1 MISQDVR
8 RERRTMAY
16 TAAAMYGA
24 AAIDGAI
31 EGYLPGDPPS
41 AMLPVYVVVGI
52 FVTLVVA
59 GPRLPRRVLALLGP
73 LGVALTAYALGT
85 TPHPADAAVLYAL
98 PVLWTTLFFGR
109 RGAIAIV
116 ACVAV
121 AHALALMA
129 LPDGIAYPGR
139 WVDVMVSAISI
150 AIVVEALE
158 RRNRQ
163 LVRRL
168 VGEARTDELTGLLNR
183 RGFDERVP
191 AALGHSRREET
202 PVALVAFDIDHF
214 KAINDR
220 FGHEAGDR
228 VLMRIGEI
236 LRAEAREADVL
247 ARRGGEE
254 FVALLPDSDGDGAG
268 AFAQRIRDELEAT
281 PFAGLPP
288 VRVSA
293 GIATHPA
300 VPDIRQLLLRADAAL
315 YEAKRSGRDRV
326 VVFEPAAVA
335 G

>member
-1 MISQDVR
+1 
-8 RERRTMAY
+8 MAY

-41 AMLPVYVVVGI
+41 AMLPVYVVIAMFAALV
-52 FVTLVVA
+52 FV

-73 LGVALTAYALGT
+73 LGVALIAYAIGT

-109 RGAIAIV
+109 RGAVVIV

-129 LPDGIAYPGR
+129 LPAGVAYPGR
-139 WVDVMVSAISI
+139 WVDVVVSAVSI

-158 RRNRQ
+158 RRNRR

-191 AALGHSRREET
+191 VALGHSRREET

-228 VLMRIGEI
+228 VLARIGEI
-236 LRAEAREADVL
+236 LRSEGRDLDVL

-254 FVALLPDSDGDGAG
+254 FVALLPDCDGDGASG
-268 AFAQRIRDELEAT
+268 FARRVRAELEAT
-281 PFAGLPP
+281 PFWGLPV

-293 GIATHPA
+293 GVAIHPA
-300 VPDIRQLLLRADAAL
+300 IPDIRQLLLRADAAL
-315 YEAKRSGRDRV
+315 YEAKRTGRDRV
-326 VVFEPAAVA
+326 VVFDPVAVSVPTAPAT
-335 G
+335 